1 MDYLAYSV
9 VADANQETAPEPQ
22 LNFPKINFN
31 FAKVFKSACLA
42 IASVGMVIT
51 SLPQAQ
57 AAVSAIVYVRT
68 NGSCLRIRSAP
79 RTNAPVVGCMRNG
92 SKLAIVVDTANGFS
106 RLSSGNY
113 VATRYIGTR
122 PGSGNTSNPG
132 VGGSVTLNLGSQ
144 GASVVQVQRALGL
157 ATTGFY
163 GTITQRAVRNFQANN
178 GLLVDGTVGPQTRV
192 ALGL

>member
-9 VADANQETAPEPQ
+9 VADANQETAPELQ
-22 LNFPKINFN
+22 LTFPKIKFS
-31 FAKVFKSACLA
+31 FAKAFNSTCLA
-42 IASVGMVIT
+42 LASLGMVVA
-51 SLPQAQ
+51 SLPPAQ
-57 AAVSAIVYVRT
+57 AAVSAIGYVRT

-79 RTNAPVVGCMRNG
+79 RTNAPVVGCLQNG
-92 SKLAIVVDTANGFS
+92 AKLAIVVDTENGFS

-122 PGSGNTSNPG
+122 PGGRTTPG
-132 VGGSVTLNLGSQ
+132 VGVGGPVSLNLGSQ
-144 GASVVQVQRALGL
+144 GQSVIQVQRALGL

-163 GTITQRAVRNFQANN
+163 GTITERAVRNFQINN
-178 GLLVDGTVGPQTRV
+178 GLLVDGKVGPQTRV

>member
-9 VADANQETAPEPQ
+9 VADANQETAIEPQ
-22 LNFPKINFN
+22 LNFPKIKFN

-42 IASVGMVIT
+42 IASVGMVLA

-57 AAVSAIVYVRT
+57 AAVSAIGYVRT

-79 RTNAPVVGCMRNG
+79 RTSAPVVGCLRNG
-92 SKLAIVVDTANGFS
+92 SKLAIVVDSPNGFS

-113 VATRYIGTR
+113 VSTRYIGTR
-122 PGSGNTSNPG
+122 PGSGGTPGLG
-132 VGGSVTLNLGSQ
+132 VGGPVTLSLNSQ
-144 GASVVQVQRALGL
+144 GASVVQVQRVLGL
-157 ATTGFY
+157 PTTGFY
-163 GTITQRAVRNFQANN
+163 GTITQRAVRNFQVNN
-178 GLLVDGTVGPQTRV
+178 GLLADGTVGPQTRV

>member
-9 VADANQETAPEPQ
+9 VADANQETAPELR

-31 FAKVFKSACLA
+31 FSKVFKSACLA
-42 IASVGMVIT
+42 LASVGMVLA

-57 AAVSAIVYVRT
+57 AAVSAIGYVRT
-68 NGSCLRIRSAP
+68 NGSCLRVRSAP
-79 RTNAPVVGCMRNG
+79 RTNAPVVGCLRDG
-92 SKLAIVVDTANGFS
+92 AKLAVVVDTQNGFS

-113 VATRYIGTR
+113 VATRYVGTR
-122 PGSGNTSNPG
+122 AGGRITPGAG
-132 VGGSVTLNLGSQ
+132 VGGPVTLGLNSQ
-144 GASVVQVQRALGL
+144 GPSVVQVQRALGL

-163 GTITQRAVRNFQANN
+163 GTITQRTVRNFQANN